1 MRTSSTIVATP
12 EDAKRMLEE
21 VSRRMRI
28 VGAVE
33 ITLSDPDSGEY
44 ARWMRRYHQLAK
56 LLADSATVGGRRY
69 RMDVWDLMLK
79 EMFLLP
85 EEVELPNGKVIVQR
99 PSKTRLSREERE
111 KFLQD
116 SKEYAAREHGVA
128 LINPEEDAYGG

>member
-1 MRTSSTIVATP
+1 M
-12 EDAKRMLEE
+12 
-21 VSRRMRI
+21 
-28 VGAVE
+28 
-33 ITLSDPDSGEY
+33 
-44 ARWMRRYHQLAK
+44 
-56 LLADSATVGGRRY
+56 GGKRY